1 MHALVRFMQ
10 AEKNEQEK
18 KAEHSIYAD
27 NLLNEPLD

>member
-1 MHALVRFMQ
+1 MQ